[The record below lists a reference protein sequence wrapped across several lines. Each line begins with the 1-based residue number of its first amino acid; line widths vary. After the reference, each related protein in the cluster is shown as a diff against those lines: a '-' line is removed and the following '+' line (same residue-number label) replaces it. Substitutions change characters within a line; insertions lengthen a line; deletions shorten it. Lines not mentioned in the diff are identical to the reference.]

1 LVERV
6 WRLVKSELAVTSV
19 TRLAKISDEL
29 SAFRRARQVAKSSRP
44 ESVRASSKDDG
55 RWLSSRC
62 ESVKVVRSF
71 ECKYK
76 TNRLRVQSCLSHS
89 SGRSRS
95 VNLPRRRKF
104 FARGGRRR
112 RGAAISTV
120 RMPWPRGCSS
130 AGRAPA
136 LQAGGQRFEPAHLHQ
151 HIDNRIGLSRSS
163 VVQVIAKLDPLSKS

>member
-1 LVERV
+1 M
-6 WRLVKSELAVTSV
+6 RLLRFGA
-19 TRLAKISDEL
+19 
-29 SAFRRARQVAKSSRP
+29 VAKLRRVAVPNALERHRSD
-44 ESVRASSKDDG
+44 AG

-62 ESVKVVRSF
+62 ESVSSSFVRSA
-71 ECKYK
+71 K
-76 TNRLRVQSCLSHS
+76 TNKNRTRGSESCLSHS

-151 HIDNRIGLSRSS
+151 HIDNRIGLSRSPECRKAIS
-163 VVQVIAKLDPLSKS
+163 GSSF

>member
-1 LVERV
+1 MVERV

-19 TRLAKISDEL
+19 TRLAKISDEPCE
-29 SAFRRARQVAKSSRP
+29 SRRVAVPNAQERH
-44 ESVRASSKDDG
+44 RFDAG
-55 RWLSSRC
+55 RRISSRC
-62 ESVKVVRSF
+62 ESVISSSF
-71 ECKYK
+71 ECKNK
-76 TNRLRVQSCLSHS
+76 QNRTLGSKSCLSHS

-163 VVQVIAKLDPLSKS
+163 VIASNCKNWILFSKS